1 LVLGAEYSVI
11 LVDSMP
17 VTLDEIVAHTRL
29 RLAGSKAI
37 ADPHQL
43 AGYADRHTCRGFR
56 KTLERAAKDGIA
68 VIAEL
73 KKASPSRG
81 TIRATFPVGRLASQ
95 LASAGAAALSVL
107 TDERFFQ
114 GSLGNLV
121 EASAATNIPCLRKDF
136 IMDPFQLLEAKANR
150 ADAVLLIMAALTDA
164 EFIVL
169 RQHAKEL
176 GLDALCEVHNEDEL
190 RRAVELGAEIIGVN
204 NRDLRTFE
212 VDLNTGLRLAPKIPN
227 NVLKVTESGISCGE
241 DIRVLRSAG
250 YHAFLIGECLM
261 RAESPGEEL
270 RQITAAALAAA

>member
-1 LVLGAEYSVI
+1 
-11 LVDSMP
+11 MP

-56 KTLERAAKDGIA
+56 KTLERAAEDGIA

-81 TIRATFPVGRLASQ
+81 TIRANFPVGRLASQ

-204 NRDLRTFE
+204 NRDLRTFG